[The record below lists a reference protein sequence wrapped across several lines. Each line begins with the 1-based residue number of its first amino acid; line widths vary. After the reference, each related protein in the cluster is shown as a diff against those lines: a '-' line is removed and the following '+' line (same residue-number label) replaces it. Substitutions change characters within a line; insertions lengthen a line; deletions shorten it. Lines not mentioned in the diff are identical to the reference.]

1 MPLVK
6 FEPTISAGECPQTY
20 ALDRA
25 ATGIYIYIYI
35 YDYCDK
41 ILGKLSENTLSFE
54 LEPAVVFT
62 HVFSIKYN
70 RSL

>member
-1 MPLVK
+1 M
-6 FEPTISAGECPQTY
+6 
-20 ALDRA
+20 
-25 ATGIYIYIYI
+25 YI

-41 ILGKLSENTLSFE
+41 ILGKLSGNTPSFE

-62 HVFSIKYN
+62 RVFNITYN